1 MTSLLD
7 EQDIQFNQISSDWVS
22 LNIQGQKFILDLDT
36 LYDVAI
42 KAAKALA
49 ETEDLQLEDTCL
61 CEHQKTH

>member
-7 EQDIQFNQISSDWVS
+7 EQDIQFSQISEEWVS
-22 LNIQGQKFILDLDT
+22 LVIQGQKFILDLDT

-49 ETEDLQLEDTCL
+49 DTEDLQQEDTCL